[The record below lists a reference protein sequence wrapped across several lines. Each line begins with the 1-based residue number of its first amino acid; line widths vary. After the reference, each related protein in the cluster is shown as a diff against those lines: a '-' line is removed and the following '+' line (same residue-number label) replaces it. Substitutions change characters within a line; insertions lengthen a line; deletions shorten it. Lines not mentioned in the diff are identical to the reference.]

1 MCRYCWIL
9 DLRKIIYLRIIWEDL
24 KHHDFIFV
32 HLLMF
37 LMHILL
43 KVKTAVVLT
52 PVLLFNSSDS
62 LFEVLQIPDLAP
74 LEICIGEF
82 P

>member
-1 MCRYCWIL
+1 
-9 DLRKIIYLRIIWEDL
+9 
-24 KHHDFIFV
+24 
-32 HLLMF
+32 MF